1 MKVKIP
7 GKIADLIPVFFL
19 QILTTSSD
27 SQGGKRSMLFLATI
41 MEGWEWEQGRGEGAE
56 NI

>member
-7 GKIADLIPVFFL
+7 GKIADLIPVFF
-19 QILTTSSD
+19 QILKTFSD

-41 MEGWEWEQGRGEGAE
+41 MEGWEWEQGGGEGAE

>member
-1 MKVKIP
+1 MNVKIP
-7 GKIADLIPVFFL
+7 GKIADLIF
-19 QILTTSSD
+19 QILKTSSD

>member
-19 QILTTSSD
+19 QILKTSSD